1 MIESDYQRL
10 LLLEAPK
17 RLPNIRLFPRRIAAV
32 QIEERFVSFGIKG
45 QADVQAILKGG
56 QLIECEL
63 KALGGSLTPE
73 QKVWRDFCKMW
84 NVPWLLLKPLK
95 GEEPEATVARWCEE
109 IRVASLAAAS
119 FKPASESAA
128 SRTQ

>member
-17 RLPNIRLFPRRIAAV
+17 RLQHVRLFPRRIAAV

-45 QADVQAILKGG
+45 QADVQAVLRGG
-56 QLIECEL
+56 KIIEMEL

-73 QKVWRDFCKMW
+73 QKVWRDFCASW
-84 NVPWLLLKPLK
+84 GVPWLLLKPLK
-95 GEEPEATVARWCEE
+95 FEKPVETVARWCDE
-109 IRVASLAAAS
+109 IHLASMSLETVAEAKVAL
-119 FKPASESAA
+119 KTP
-128 SRTQ
+128 